1 MAVGHI
7 NAYNEIDLIEKIG
20 EGTYGEVF
28 RAEWKGKQVAAKQL
42 KKHIFEIHVRSKIG
56 ERFKSE
62 CQLLEQTKHPNIV
75 TFYTVIALQ
84 YQPPVIVTELLEC
97 DLQKFLCQSTTE
109 PRVDLP
115 HTVQI
120 MLDVAEGL
128 NYLHQHDI
136 VHRDLASKNILL
148 TQERRAKIADL
159 GVAKAFESYSM
170 MATAEP
176 GTPLYAAPET
186 YSVNPFKKK
195 TVYTVKVDVF
205 SFGAVLLEVIIGPYI
220 QKLNGDLPQP
230 FTAGI
235 KGLHKFVLFSSV
247 CVCVGVCLFFVCMCM
262 CTYVCISACMS
273 YIYTPLPN
281 LPVSSSSKNRN
292 CLNIRISLDILDNR
306 HPRK

>member
-42 KKHIFEIHVRSKIG
+42 KKHIFEIHFRSKIG

-84 YQPPVIVTELLEC
+84 DQPPVIVTELLEC
-97 DLQKFLCQSTTE
+97 DLQKFLCQSTKE

-247 CVCVGVCLFFVCMCM
+247 CVLAFVCFLFVCACAHMC
-262 CTYVCISACMS
+262 A
-273 YIYTPLPN
+273 
-281 LPVSSSSKNRN
+281 
-292 CLNIRISLDILDNR
+292 
-306 HPRK
+306 